1 MPRFGGCWEQKP
13 KAHTWAGGEVW
24 NPGRPCRSL
33 AVGSGARFCDR
44 AAGWGA
50 ILGVAGW
57 EMLQPP
63 YWLCLGAATLL
74 VVKAQFAERSLSVA
88 CVLGVWTRV

>member
-33 AVGSGARFCDR
+33 AVGSSARSVIGLQGGVPFQGWL
-44 AAGWGA
+44 AGRCFS
-50 ILGVAGW
+50 
-57 EMLQPP
+57 PP
-63 YWLCLGAATLL
+63 TGCASELL
-74 VVKAQFAERSLSVA
+74 R
-88 CVLGVWTRV
+88 R